1 MRRRARAPDGGRWM
15 VRVVF
20 ESMLIVVSIVVAL
33 GVNEWRDRREL
44 QAQARDARIAFAREI
59 NANRDLLLGE
69 ESGLPHHR
77 RVWQRYREVGAKS
90 VVTAADLQPIYD
102 EFPHGINP
110 LRPRDAVWRSLS
122 GGDVL
127 RRFDQR
133 VLFLLAEIIGNRK
146 RSMITTARCTRPGA
160 RLTATRIVPA
170 T

>member
-1 MRRRARAPDGGRWM
+1 MENETQGKSTGWRRWM

-77 RVWQRYREVGAKS
+77 
-90 VVTAADLQPIYD
+90 
-102 EFPHGINP
+102 
-110 LRPRDAVWRSLS
+110 
-122 GGDVL
+122 
-127 RRFDQR
+127 
-133 VLFLLAEIIGNRK
+133 
-146 RSMITTARCTRPGA
+146 
-160 RLTATRIVPA
+160 
-170 T
+170 